1 MKLEETSK
9 IAKENDY
16 EYYEYV
22 HPHSSFLDPGYS
34 RYVFKRKA
42 TDAKNKITV
51 SKEDVN
57 RIWIQTDYCDEKDF
71 KMLQAALKLAA
82 TPIDDR

>member
-1 MKLEETSK
+1 MKIQEISK

-16 EYYEYV
+16 EYYEYR
-22 HPHSSFLDPGYS
+22 HPHSSFLDPGYT
-34 RYVFKRKA
+34 RHVFKRKT

-51 SKEDVN
+51 SKENVN
-57 RIWIQTDYCDEKDF
+57 RIWIQTDYCDENDF
-71 KMLQAALKLAA
+71 AMIKAAVKLAK